1 MSPDLLTELRNFR
14 QDLRDLK
21 ADNLREMRCY
31 EREGFEDSVTYFM
44 RGMAMGKTA
53 PLARIEWMISM
64 LERSDYEEKDV

>member
-1 MSPDLLTELRNFR
+1 MNSDLLVQLRTFR

-31 EREGFEDSVTYFM
+31 EREGFGDSVVYFM

-53 PLARIEWMISM
+53 PLARIELMISL
-64 LERSDYEEKDV
+64 LEASDDS